1 MFEVLE
7 VMYFLE
13 SFLWEWI
20 PIVHYTDIPRMYGI
34 ECMMSLNLFDKADQF
49 AFCFNIAQQYA
60 N

>member
-20 PIVHYTDIPRMYGI
+20 PIVQYTDIPRMYGI
-34 ECMMSLNLFDKADQF
+34 ECMMSLNLFNKADQF
-49 AFCFNIAQQYA
+49 AFCQQYA